1 MSRRGRHLMA
11 APFHSIQTTR
21 LSARTSGSPVMYSI
35 RILFSPF
42 GHPKTPACHGRSICN
57 PLSKR
62 INIRAKGLPDVGV
75 NFYRSKRKLEIN
87 IPPESAADN

>member
-11 APFHSIQTTR
+11 APSHSLELQST
-21 LSARTSGSPVMYSI
+21 L
-35 RILFSPF
+35 
-42 GHPKTPACHGRSICN
+42 
-57 PLSKR
+57 KR